1 MLTTGTANAIRLAAH
16 LPSLNDKASPYPY
29 FFLMI
34 GAIGPL
40 ATGVIAFVVFRS
52 PRSPVEKWYRLAST
66 GIAVACLPW
75 ALFMMSGIAD

>member
-1 MLTTGTANAIRLAAH
+1 
-16 LPSLNDKASPYPY
+16 
-29 FFLMI
+29 MI

-52 PRSPVEKWYRLAST
+52 PRSPIEKWYRLAST